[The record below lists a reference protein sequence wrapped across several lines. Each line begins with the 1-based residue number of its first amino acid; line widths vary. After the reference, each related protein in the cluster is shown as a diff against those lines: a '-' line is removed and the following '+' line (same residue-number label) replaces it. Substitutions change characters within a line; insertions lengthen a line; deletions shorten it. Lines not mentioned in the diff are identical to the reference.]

1 LNSRVITYEPKAAP
15 RDAPPLLF
23 VHGAYVG
30 GWCWAENF
38 LPYFAELGYRT
49 HAIDLYRHSRGRLR
63 FTPHASL
70 SDYIEE
76 IESSIASLGES
87 PVLIGHSM
95 GGYLVQKYIAQRSA
109 PAAIL
114 MASVPPQGLL
124 PTTAWLALT
133 NPLLFQQIQ
142 LLQWF
147 GPQTV
152 FALYGVEGGRRPLFS
167 PHLADEKVRE
177 YVARAQLESPQ
188 AIIEMS
194 LPLGAQPQASSP
206 VKTLVMGASL
216 DSLIPASAIHSTASA
231 HETQAVF
238 VEELGHA
245 MMLDHHWLNAA
256 TIVENWLLEQGM

>member
-1 LNSRVITYEPKAAP
+1 MNSRVITYEPKAAP

-124 PTTAWLALT
+124 PATAWLALT
-133 NPLLFQQIQ
+133 NPCCSSRFSCCN
-142 LLQWF
+142 
-147 GPQTV
+147 GS
-152 FALYGVEGGRRPLFS
+152 GHRPCL
-167 PHLADEKVRE
+167 
-177 YVARAQLESPQ
+177 
-188 AIIEMS
+188 
-194 LPLGAQPQASSP
+194 
-206 VKTLVMGASL
+206 
-216 DSLIPASAIHSTASA
+216 HSTGSK
-231 HETQAVF
+231 V
-238 VEELGHA
+238 
-245 MMLDHHWLNAA
+245 AA
-256 TIVENWLLEQGM
+256 GRCFRHTSRTKR